1 MWNLMQHHFLVKQQL
16 GLNGPR
22 VPSLEG
28 AQRSSS
34 IVFSRIPGAAA
45 GLLRPFIPNIPF
57 MGLHCANGDGW
68 VCSGRE
74 SNSNPAKSIGKF
86 MSHLSCQPFASAFSM
101 VSPKPWAQSPPKTRD
116 VPGTPTLILYPDS
129 SGHKANPNPQILLE
143 TLVDFFLS
151 PPKARDVCGV
161 PGDFPRCWSILP
173 AYLEETPLLPAQPQ
187 QDMAE
192 EG

>member
-1 MWNLMQHHFLVKQQL
+1 MLRYSAVPVYKYQTPASFSLKGWEFREIKMKYMWNLMQHHFLVKQQL

-68 VCSGRE
+68 VCSERE

-101 VSPKPWAQSPPKTRD
+101 VSPKAGTTGTEPPKNQGCARNTYTD
-116 VPGTPTLILYPDS
+116 FVPRQLWPQGKPKS
-129 SGHKANPNPQILLE
+129 PNSAGD
-143 TLVDFFLS
+143 TGGFFLVT
-151 PPKARDVCGV
+151 PKG
-161 PGDFPRCWSILP
+161 
-173 AYLEETPLLPAQPQ
+173 T
-187 QDMAE
+187 
-192 EG
+192 